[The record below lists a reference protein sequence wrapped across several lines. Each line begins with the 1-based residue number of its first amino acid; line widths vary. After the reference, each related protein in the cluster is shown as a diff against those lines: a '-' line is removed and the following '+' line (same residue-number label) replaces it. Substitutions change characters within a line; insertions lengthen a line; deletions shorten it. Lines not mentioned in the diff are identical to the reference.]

1 MYLKCFKAFLVE
13 FIFCETLEEIFSTAG
28 RLHMLVREKNIAHQ
42 YNIVIIVLIIIVVTL
57 FYHIYFPL
65 M

>member
-1 MYLKCFKAFLVE
+1 
-13 FIFCETLEEIFSTAG
+13 
-28 RLHMLVREKNIAHQ
+28 MLVREKNIAHQ